1 MHLFLLVILFPGF
14 AFAQSTCYSPS
25 DCVVPQYCSSLEDG
39 IIPGHCTV
47 KEKPIP
53 PSPPPPPK
61 AQIIPVKEETSP
73 PAREEPKP
81 KEHVATFIEVPKK
94 ILPTVTPQKSQWE
107 KTLEREEWGYTEPII
122 RPSGIWGPN
131 TISLKSEDIGMN
143 MLLAFL
149 LFLVIGVSSVTF
161 NNIVEG
167 YGDHINAFFH
177 RLPILR
183 WFRESGQQGTG
194 LFRGVILL
202 LTIIVYAAIAA
213 HITPQF
219 ILWSVQSWGILLV
232 TFIAIALGTYTK
244 DLWRYAVAL
253 SWKCEGL
260 FKPNIFG
267 LVLAVGCIAL
277 SRMLEISPGFIFG
290 IPIGLFIY
298 GQKFEEQEGKLEFWG
313 LILMFTTALISWALI
328 PVVQS
333 YGVLHDLSMILYV
346 ILIEG
351 VFLEAMPLKYLPGK
365 AIMDW
370 KKPLWILLMVMILF
384 VLLHTIFNPGSVVS
398 SIQHAKLQGAA
409 VLFLGAYVGM
419 SAILWLWLSIAKSLR
434 S

>member
-1 MHLFLLVILFPGF
+1 MRLFLLLILFPGF
-14 AFAQSTCYSPS
+14 AFAQSTCYSSS
-25 DCVVPQYCSSLEDG
+25 DCAVPQYCSSLEDG
-39 IIPGHCTV
+39 IIPGYCTV
-47 KEKPIP
+47 KEKPTPPPP
-53 PSPPPPPK
+53 PSPPK
-61 AQIIPVKEETSP
+61 AQIIPVKEEVP
-73 PAREEPKP
+73 PPVREEPKP
-81 KEHVATFIEVPKK
+81 KENVATFIEVPKK
-94 ILPTVTPQKSQWE
+94 QPRPATPPKPRLE
-107 KTLEREEWGYTEPII
+107 KILEREVWGYTKPIV
-122 RPSGIWGPN
+122 RPSGIQGPDR
-131 TISLKSEDIGMN
+131 ISLKPEDIGMN
-143 MLLAFL
+143 LFLAFF
-149 LFLVIGVSSVTF
+149 LFVIIGVSSVTF

-167 YGDHINAFFH
+167 YGDSINAFFH

-183 WFRESGQQGTG
+183 WFRESGQKGTG
-194 LFRGVILL
+194 LFRSVILL

-232 TFIAIALGTYTK
+232 TFVAIALGTYTK
-244 DLWRYAVAL
+244 DLWRYSVAL
-253 SWKCEGL
+253 SWKCKGL

-277 SRMLEISPGFIFG
+277 SRILEISPGFIFG

-298 GQKFEEQEGKLEFWG
+298 GQKFEEQEGRLEFWG
-313 LILMFTTALISWALI
+313 LTLMFITALISWALI

-370 KKPLWILLMVMILF
+370 KKPLWILLMMMILF

-398 SIQHAKLQGAA
+398 NIQHAKLQGAG
-409 VLFLGAYVGM
+409 VLFLGVYVGM